1 MEFALMTEPQAGGS
15 YDEILTAARWS
26 EERGLAAFAR
36 SDHYLNRTTAPPA
49 TDAFATLA
57 GLARDTSRIRLTVL
71 VSPISFRHPAVI
83 AKSAAT
89 ISEMSGGRL
98 ELGVGTGWMQEEHD
112 AFGMELWATQ
122 RERFERLYDS
132 LCYLRAAF
140 SSGAAGFR
148 GRHYRLEEIDVL
160 PIPEQMRIIVGGSG
174 KKKTPALAGR
184 FADEY
189 NFFVTT
195 PEDAATRIAV
205 MRDAASEAGRDPD
218 SIKVSMMGPI
228 LADADAASY
237 RERLGAAAAARGRT
251 PEEHEEILR
260 NAGVPHGPADRA
272 AAVIDGLSRAGI
284 DRYYLQVYAPVGDL
298 DYDALAASF
307 GAVGA

>member
-1 MEFALMTEPQAGGS
+1 MEFALMTEPQAGGT
-15 YDEILTAARWS
+15 YDEILAAARWA
-26 EERGLAAFAR
+26 EDRGLASFAR

-83 AKSAAT
+83 AKTAAT

-112 AFGMELWATQ
+112 AFGLELWATQ
-122 RERFERLYDS
+122 RERFERLYDA
-132 LCYLRAAF
+132 LGYLRAAF
-140 SSGAAGFR
+140 AAEAAGFR
-148 GRHYRLEEIDVL
+148 GRHYNLDEIDVL
-160 PIPEQMRIIVGGSG
+160 PTPEQMRIIVGGSG
-174 KKKTPALAGR
+174 RRKTPGLAGR

-195 PEDAATRIAV
+195 PDDAAARIAV
-205 MRDAASEAGRDPD
+205 MREAAAEAGRDPE
-218 SIKVSMMGPI
+218 SIRVSMMGPI

-237 RERLGAAAAARGRT
+237 RERLAAAASARDRT
-251 PEEHEEILR
+251 PAEHEEILR
-260 NAGVPHGPADRA
+260 SAGVPHGPADQA
-272 AAVIDGLSRAGI
+272 AAAIDALAAAGI

-298 DYDALAASF
+298 DYDALAAF
-307 GAVGA
+307 YGAVGA